1 MKVSRQDF
9 NFRFRLG
16 ASLDAMT
23 HQFPQNILLLPFL
36 RAEFGL
42 GVLALLRQGAAFMY
56 VCIGGASAAALVAQ
70 TDPRVFFLENAKTKI
85 LRSLT
90 KVRD

>member
-16 ASLDAMT
+16 TSLDATT

-42 GVLALLRQGAAFMY
+42 GFLALLRQGAAFMH
-56 VCIGGASAAALVAQ
+56 VCVGGAFAAALVAQ

-85 LRSLT
+85 LPSLT